1 MRRDG
6 QPVAIASRPAQA
18 LLAYL
23 VLHPGACHR
32 RKRLAGLLWPE
43 SDEASARGNLR
54 LALWRINKTLG
65 NACLRADR
73 VLIAFDAH
81 EACWIDVATLERTSA
96 HASTDELLDSLR
108 AFCLA
113 LLPAAGSCAPSEA
126 ITP

>member
-1 MRRDG
+1 M
-6 QPVAIASRPAQA
+6 ASR
-18 LLAYL
+18 LLSRRA
-23 VLHPGACHR
+23 R
-32 RKRLAGLLWPE
+32 RKRCWRILCCTLAPATGASGWPGC
-43 SDEASARGNLR
+43 SGPNPTKPARGNLR